1 MESQIRHERRLT
13 PGDHSVGELHI
24 LSRCHA
30 RSRHIELQKAKSAA
44 QSHKAGQAVNRFL
57 SCLPRQGWSPCW
69 RGTDFECEATIRGDT
84 LFVGLK
90 SPGELLYNVTVDL
103 FVQMSLQAGQE
114 FVEAILRDGV
124 LLDDDKRN
132 PGSVRREP
140 TLPWSRSRGESR
152 GGYATDKAVNV
163 RD

>member
-1 MESQIRHERRLT
+1 M
-13 PGDHSVGELHI
+13 
-24 LSRCHA
+24 
-30 RSRHIELQKAKSAA
+30 
-44 QSHKAGQAVNRFL
+44 
-57 SCLPRQGWSPCW
+57 
-69 RGTDFECEATIRGDT
+69 
-84 LFVGLK
+84 GLK